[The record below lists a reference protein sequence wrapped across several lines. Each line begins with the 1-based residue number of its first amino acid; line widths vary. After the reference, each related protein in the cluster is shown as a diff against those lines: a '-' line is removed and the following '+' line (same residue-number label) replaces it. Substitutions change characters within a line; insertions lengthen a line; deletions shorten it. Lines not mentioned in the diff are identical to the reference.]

1 MSNASLRKDLRPA
14 GKSDGLLTYLAERE
28 VFLFRLSMRTS
39 HLLLK
44 FLNLERKIRRRAQQ
58 GFVYFLFS
66 G

>member
-14 GKSDGLLTYLAERE
+14 GKADGLLTYLAERE
-28 VFLFRLSMRTS
+28 VFLFRLFIRTS

-58 GFVYFLFS
+58 GFLYFLFS

>member
-14 GKSDGLLTYLAERE
+14 GKADGFLTYLAERE
-28 VFLFRLSMRTS
+28 VFLFRLFIRTS

>member
-1 MSNASLRKDLRPA
+1 MSNASLRKHLRPA

-28 VFLFRLSMRTS
+28 VFLFRLSIRTS

-58 GFVYFLFS
+58 VFVYFLFS